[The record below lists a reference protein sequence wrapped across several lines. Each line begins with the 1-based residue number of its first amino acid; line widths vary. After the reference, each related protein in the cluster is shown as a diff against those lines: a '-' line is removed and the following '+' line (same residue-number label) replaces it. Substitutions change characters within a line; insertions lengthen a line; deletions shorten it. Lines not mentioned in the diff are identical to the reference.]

1 MFSQKVTDNL
11 KRSSYIRAMFEEG
24 LRLKKIYG
32 ADKVYDFTLG
42 NPDPEPPEKVIE
54 TAKNLLNEG
63 KPGLHAY
70 MSNAGFP
77 DVCSKVAAHI
87 NKETGLNLQS
97 SNIIMSCGA
106 AGGLNVVLKSLLNP
120 GDEVIVFAPFFF
132 EYTFYIDN
140 HGGKCVIC
148 QTDKETFEPDPESLR
163 NTITPKTKAIIINSP
178 NNPTGVVYSKE
189 CLERIA
195 DVLKEKEEEY
205 GNDIYVISDE
215 PYTTLVYD
223 GVEVPSVLKIFK
235 NSIVVNSFS
244 KSHSLP
250 GERIGYIAV
259 NPAINDAE
267 TLISAIVFCNR
278 TLGYVNAPSMF
289 QKVVAENLD
298 VAVDADIYR
307 ERRDLLYNHLIK
319 CGFEC
324 RKPQGAFYLF
334 PKSPIPDDEEFKNI
348 ALKYNIL
355 IVPGKGFSR
364 PGYFRISYCT
374 STEIIKNSLPAF
386 EALAKE
392 LKLI

>member
-1 MFSQKVTDNL
+1 MFSQKVTENL

-24 LRLKKIYG
+24 LKLRKKYG
-32 ADKVYDFTLG
+32 PDKVFDFTLG
-42 NPDPEPPEKVIE
+42 NPDPEPPDEVIE
-54 TAKNLLNEG
+54 TARTLLNNG
-63 KPGLHAY
+63 KPGLHSY
-70 MSNAGFP
+70 MANAGFQ
-77 DVCSKVAAHI
+77 DVCGKIAVHI
-87 NKETGLNLQS
+87 SKETGLDLQS
-97 SNIIMSCGA
+97 DNIVMSCGA

-132 EYTFYIDN
+132 EYAFYIDN
-140 HGGKCVIC
+140 HGGKCIIC
-148 QTDKETFEPDPESLR
+148 ETNKATFEPDPESLR

-178 NNPTGVVYSKE
+178 NNPTGVVYSNENLQK
-189 CLERIA
+189 IA
-195 DVLKEKEEEY
+195 DVLNQKEEEY
-205 GNDIYVISDE
+205 GTEIYVISDE
-215 PYTTLVYD
+215 PYTKLVYD
-223 GVEVPSVLKIFK
+223 NVELPSVLKIFK

-259 NPAINDAE
+259 NPAIKDSE
-267 TLISAIVFCNR
+267 ILINALVFCTR

-298 VAVDADIYR
+298 KCVDTRLYSD
-307 ERRDLLYNHLIK
+307 RRDILYNHLIK

-334 PKSPIPDDEEFKNI
+334 PKSPIPDDEEFKNL

-355 IVPGKGFSR
+355 IVPGKGFAC
-364 PGYFRISYCT
+364 PGYFRMAYCV
-374 STEIIKNSLPAF
+374 SQGIIRNSLPAF